1 MAADDLAGP
10 DAQARV
16 AVLERELQIQRAL
29 LRIAEAAASA
39 EDMEAFYAE
48 VHQTLRTLTNA
59 ENCFIALY
67 DDQRQAIN
75 FPYYADTVEQDI
87 PDPRAWEPFGV
98 GDARGATAYL
108 LRTGVPQHITQ
119 ARMRELVAAGE
130 FEVVGTGNEGGDWI
144 AIPLIVDGRTI
155 GAHVIQTYTPD
166 ERYSDE
172 DLELV
177 TFVGRHVA
185 SALARARAIDNIRQR
200 NVELALIDEIGQ
212 GLVRH
217 LEFDA
222 IIQLV
227 GARIAQAYDV
237 RSIFIALYDAA
248 ANVISFPYELEEGRR
263 AHTDPFPL
271 GAG

>member
-75 FPYYADTVEQDI
+75 FPYYADSVEQDV
-87 PDPRAWEPFGV
+87 PDPRSWEPFGV
-98 GDARGATAYL
+98 GDARGATAYV
-108 LRTGVPQHITQ
+108 LRTGVPQHITPE
-119 ARMRELVAAGE
+119 RMRELVTSGE
-130 FEVVGTGNEGGDWI
+130 FVIVGAANQGGDWI
-144 AIPLIVDGRTI
+144 GVPLVVEGRTI
-155 GAHVIQTYTPD
+155 GALVIQTYRPE
-166 ERYSDE
+166 ERYTDE
-172 DLELV
+172 DVELV

-185 SALARARAIDNIRQR
+185 SALSRARAIDGIRQR
-200 NVELALIDEIGQ
+200 NVE
-212 GLVRH
+212 
-217 LEFDA
+217 
-222 IIQLV
+222 
-227 GARIAQAYDV
+227 
-237 RSIFIALYDAA
+237 
-248 ANVISFPYELEEGRR
+248 
-263 AHTDPFPL
+263 
-271 GAG
+271 